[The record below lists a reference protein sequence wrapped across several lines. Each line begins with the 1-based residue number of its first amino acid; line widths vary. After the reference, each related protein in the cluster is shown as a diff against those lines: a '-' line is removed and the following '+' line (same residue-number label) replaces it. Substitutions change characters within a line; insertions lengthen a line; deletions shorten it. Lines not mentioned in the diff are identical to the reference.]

1 VLRDKDFDS
10 SDVDNYCLLTLL
22 IWRIT
27 TVKSCR
33 IKTNAGGSRY
43 RGTVTVGI
51 HGMGIT
57 LIIDS
62 AIGTVESLESLLGI
76 GLPDDGSVFSFTS
89 SVFSQTANEL
99 NSAGPGAQWQ
109 GSAADNYASLNQRQQ
124 SFLSEL
130 ANLDSEIESLIAA
143 QADAVTR
150 TRDVLSDVLS
160 GLKVARR
167 IAIDMS
173 YVPIVGWIMSIN
185 FQAATCAVAMTV
197 VGGALLYLTV
207 KTVEDTI
214 RLLELLAQ
222 LAELVASIVSD
233 VISDIVDVIWDVI
246 SNLWNELSAWLSELE
261 SLFGSMFGAGGLSGM
276 AGMLGMGGLSQLG
289 SMAKSGG
296 SPDSSDTPGALG
308 ASGSPDLNRLAQ
320 LSGLSE
326 LSRGS
331 GAGGVPNLGQLSSNL
346 GRLSPVSPQI
356 GGAGNPGPP
365 AGGSP
370 QPAAPQ
376 APGMSSMQ
384 PSSAAGKGTTKK
396 YDDGAAAGADDLSRA
411 PVGVGA
417 EGPRPMR
424 SAPVAVVREPK
435 P

>member
-1 VLRDKDFDS
+1 
-10 SDVDNYCLLTLL
+10 
-22 IWRIT
+22 
-27 TVKSCR
+27 
-33 IKTNAGGSRY
+33 
-43 RGTVTVGI
+43 
-51 HGMGIT
+51 MGIT

-62 AIGTVESLESLLGI
+62 AIGTIESLELLLGSGI
-76 GLPDDGSVFSFTS
+76 PDEGSVFSFTS
-89 SVFSQTANEL
+89 SLFSQTANEL
-99 NSAGPGAQWQ
+99 NSAGPGTNWQ
-109 GSAADNYASLNQRQQ
+109 GSAADSYAGQNQRQQ
-124 SFLSEL
+124 SFLGEL
-130 ANLDSEIESLIAA
+130 AKLDSEIESLIAA
-143 QADAVTR
+143 QAEAVSR

-160 GLKVARR
+160 GLKVARK

-173 YVPIVGWIMSIN
+173 YVPVVGWIMSIN
-185 FQAATCAVAMTV
+185 FQAATCAVAMAV

-222 LAELVASIVSD
+222 LAELLASIVSD

-261 SLFGSMFGAGGLSGM
+261 SLFGSMFGAGGLAGM

-296 SPDSSDTPGALG
+296 PSGSADSPGSSS
-308 ASGSPDLNRLAQ
+308 ASGSPDLSRLAQ
-320 LSGLSE
+320 MTGLPE
-326 LSRGS
+326 LGRGS
-331 GAGGVPNLGQLSSNL
+331 GAGGIPNLGQLSSAL
-346 GRLSPVSPQI
+346 GRLNPVAPGI
-356 GGAGNPGPP
+356 GAAGGPGPL

-370 QPAAPQ
+370 QPGAPQ
-376 APGMSSMQ
+376 APGMNGMQ
-384 PSSAAGKGTTKK
+384 PSSAGGKGTTKK

-417 EGPRPMR
+417 ESPRPTR